1 MRIGK
6 NNINYV
12 CALFSEAK
20 PLVEHF
26 KLKKVH
32 DKPFSLYSNS
42 LGNSIDGQASTTV
55 NVLISGIGSFNM
67 SASIGWLGALQAV
80 TTKSLSEE
88 VASNDSSSTESR
100 YQHPESS
107 VWLNLGIAGHAS
119 LNIGEPFLVSS
130 SRDINSTRS
139 YYPPQVARRTVTLS
153 PCLSLNAP
161 SSEYPDDGGIDME
174 ASAFFSVA
182 PRFAD
187 AECVQSLKVVSDNP
201 QHGLEGLDSNR
212 VTDLIKPNVEFIV
225 NYAERLID
233 LSVSNTFEKPLVL
246 ANLIHAA
253 LSNTRCS
260 HAQRQQVQKLCTQLG
275 YLLTEQEL
283 ESMVQE
289 VESHSSA
296 KQVLNS
302 LRERLHAI
310 EPQIEVV

>member
-225 NYAERLID
+225 CLLYTSD
-233 LSVSNTFEKPLVL
+233 
-246 ANLIHAA
+246 AA
-253 LSNTRCS
+253 DD
-260 HAQRQQVQKLCTQLG
+260 
-275 YLLTEQEL
+275 
-283 ESMVQE
+283 
-289 VESHSSA
+289 
-296 KQVLNS
+296 
-302 LRERLHAI
+302 
-310 EPQIEVV
+310 